1 MRSYQ
6 DSLGSQRV
14 FVMQDLNSP
23 EIRIRFESSYK
34 VMNLDNLISV
44 RTLADICAL
53 TYLLIQ

>member
-1 MRSYQ
+1 
-6 DSLGSQRV
+6 
-14 FVMQDLNSP
+14 MQDLNSP